1 MRTPP
6 EATSIKSTRS
16 IVELILKNS
25 FSQRVVDIWNS
36 LPTKVIESNTVNGF
50 KNQLNSH
57 WKDLEIK
64 FRPDIYKP
72 EVTNG
77 YDQSRRVAGVN

>member
-1 MRTPP
+1 M
-6 EATSIKSTRS
+6 SKSTKY
-16 IVELILKNS
+16 ITQDPLTPDA
-25 FSQRVVDIWNS
+25 FSQRVVDTWNS
-36 LPTKVIESNTVNGF
+36 LSAKVIESNTVNGF

-64 FRPDIYKP
+64 FKPDIYKP

-77 YDQSRRVAGVN
+77 YDKSRRVAGTN

>member
-1 MRTPP
+1 
-6 EATSIKSTRS
+6 
-16 IVELILKNS
+16 LILKAIFALLS
-25 FSQRVVDIWNS
+25 R
-36 LPTKVIESNTVNGF
+36 LYNTVNGF

-64 FRPDIYKP
+64 FRPDTCIYKP

-77 YDQSRRVAGVN
+77 YDQSRSVAGAN

>member
-16 IVELILKNS
+16 IVELILENTVS
-25 FSQRVVDIWNS
+25 RVDTWNS
-36 LPTKVIESNTVNGF
+36 LPTKLIESNTVNGF

-64 FRPDIYKP
+64 FRQDIHNP

-77 YDQSRRVAGVN
+77 YAIKDM

>member
-16 IVELILKNS
+16 IVELILENTV
-25 FSQRVVDIWNS
+25 SQVDTWNS
-36 LPTKVIESNTVNGF
+36 LPAKLIESNTVNGF

-64 FRPDIYKP
+64 FRQDIHKP

-77 YDQSRRVAGVN
+77 YDQSEAN